1 MKNIN
6 VNKFLFLL
14 TSITPIPVFCLV
26 FYYIYEGL
34 LHVDILSLDGN
45 EYPKWIIT
53 VIEIIKISVGF
64 IISITVPMFFLYF
77 FGILHNWIFYGMA
90 SMIRNEFVESEIKI
104 TKSYDNSKG
113 YCYDINSQYQIVC
126 LYSDNTYYITPN
138 WGNTKEDIKFYSLNS
153 FKEINKF
160 AIEKFKYFV

>member
-14 TSITPIPVFCLV
+14 TSIAPIPVFCIV

-34 LHVDILSLDGN
+34 LHVDVLPLDGN

-53 VIEIIKISVGF
+53 AIDIIKISVGF
-64 IISITVPMFFLYF
+64 IVLILVPMFFLYF
-77 FGILHNWIFYGMA
+77 FVIINNWIFYGMA

-113 YCYDINSQYQIVC
+113 YCYDINSQYQVVC
-126 LYSDNTYYITPN
+126 SYSDKRFYITPN
-138 WGNTKEDIKFYSLNS
+138 WGNTKEYIKFYSLNS

-160 AIEKFKYFV
+160 AIEKYKYFI